1 MRQEKEKE
9 AEKKLKELLKDL
21 TVCLETIGYVNPLNK
36 VYKLTKELEF
46 FPLAAA
52 LLTFNALM
60 QLTYDPLVFNL

>member
-1 MRQEKEKE
+1 M
-9 AEKKLKELLKDL
+9 LKDM
-21 TVCLETIGYVNPLNK
+21 TICLESVGYVNPLNK

-60 QLTYDPLVFNL
+60 QLSYDPLVFNL

>member
-1 MRQEKEKE
+1 MEKEKE
-9 AEKKLKELLKDL
+9 AEVRLKEMLKDL
-21 TVCLETIGYVNPLNK
+21 TKCVESIGYLNPLNK

-60 QLTYDPLVFNL
+60 QLQYDPLVYNL